1 MCVAVGLS
9 MNTKVK
15 VEGVKT
21 LDKVAFYMASE
32 TAIVPMFA
40 KLFPESVGKFSID
53 VEDQRQL
60 DVLNREIG
68 SVILSVAEQQNVNI
82 SMNYAKQ
89 LKAHFMNRIVFY
101 NTEDILFMNSMYTPH
116 FMTHYQ
122 MYRYLSEWI
131 LAKKNLFAGLDNIQ
145 FSKEVLNHARNTNN
159 TLLCPIADRALIEIC
174 QTVGDEYFPDVQNQD
189 VEVAS
194 KIKVHLLVPDYEYNV
209 IHPKYPI
216 DGFNDEY
223 IDWAF
228 SYAKSNGAVEHI
240 EQEMIRNNTTYRD
253 LGSAIFYLQN
263 YLEQEYWKLPFTA
276 RMAYK
281 RRFTLATHMIL
292 SDYIRFDQRG
302 YMSILSPENGYSKLK
317 SKNIPQFLYLRC
329 CDDRLLKSYA
339 TPKSEVFR
347 DMVRLKLIEFN
358 MLRQQPLDSKLMKK
372 HFDATM
378 KMLLDTSSKNV
389 IPMAFKLDE
398 KILSSMVARVKK
410 AQGRKK

>member
-1 MCVAVGLS
+1 

-40 KLFPESVGKFSID
+40 KLFPESEGKYAID
-53 VEDQRQL
+53 VVDERQL
-60 DVLNREIG
+60 DILNREIG

-82 SMNYAKQ
+82 SVNYAKQ

-101 NTEDILFMNSMYTPH
+101 NTEDILCMNSLYTPQ
-116 FMTHYQ
+116 FMTHFQ

-131 LAKKNLFAGLDNIQ
+131 LAKKNLFAGLDSTQ
-145 FSKEVLNHARNTNN
+145 FAKEVLNHARNTNN
-159 TLLCPIADRALIEIC
+159 TLHCPIADKAVVEIC
-174 QTVGDEYFPDVQNQD
+174 LSVSAEYLPDVQSQNIED
-189 VEVAS
+189 V
-194 KIKVHLLVPDYEYNV
+194 KGIKVRMLVPDYEYNV
-209 IHPKYPI
+209 VHPKFPI
-216 DGFNDEY
+216 DGYNEEF

-228 SYAKSNGAVEHI
+228 SNAKSNGAVDFVEN
-240 EQEMIRNNTTYRD
+240 EMVRNNTTFRD
-253 LGSAIFYLQN
+253 LESATFFLQN

-281 RRFTLATHMIL
+281 RRFVLATHMIM

-302 YMSILSPENGYSKLK
+302 YMSIMSPEDGYSKLK
-317 SKNIPQFLYLRC
+317 SKNIPHFLYLRC
-329 CDDRLLKSYA
+329 CDDQLLKSYA

-372 HFDATM
+372 HFDTTM
-378 KMLLDTSSKNV
+378 KMLLDPSKKNV
-389 IPMAFKLDE
+389 NSSFAFKPDE
-398 KILSSMVARVKK
+398 KLLNSMVSRVQNT
-410 AQGRKK
+410 QGRKK

>member
-1 MCVAVGLS
+1 

-40 KLFPESVGKFSID
+40 KLFPESEGKYAID
-53 VEDQRQL
+53 VVDERQL
-60 DVLNREIG
+60 DILNREIG

-82 SMNYAKQ
+82 SVNYAKQ

-101 NTEDILFMNSMYTPH
+101 NTEDILCMNSLYTPQ
-116 FMTHYQ
+116 FMTHFQ

-131 LAKKNLFAGLDNIQ
+131 LAKKKLFAGLDSTQ
-145 FSKEVLNHARNTNN
+145 FAKEVLNHARNTNN
-159 TLLCPIADRALIEIC
+159 TLHCPIADKAVVEIC
-174 QTVGDEYFPDVQNQD
+174 LSVSAEYLPDVQSQNIED
-189 VEVAS
+189 V
-194 KIKVHLLVPDYEYNV
+194 KGIKVRMLVPDYEYNV
-209 IHPKYPI
+209 VHPKFPI
-216 DGFNDEY
+216 DGYNEEF

-228 SYAKSNGAVEHI
+228 SNAKSNGAVDFVEN
-240 EQEMIRNNTTYRD
+240 EMVRNNTTFRD
-253 LGSAIFYLQN
+253 LESATFFLQN

-281 RRFTLATHMIL
+281 RRFVLATHMIM

-302 YMSILSPENGYSKLK
+302 YMSIMSPEDGYSKLK
-317 SKNIPQFLYLRC
+317 SKNIPHFLYLRC
-329 CDDRLLKSYA
+329 CDDQLLKSYA

-372 HFDATM
+372 HFDTTM
-378 KMLLDTSSKNV
+378 KMLLDPSKKNV
-389 IPMAFKLDE
+389 NSSFAFKPDE
-398 KILSSMVARVKK
+398 KLLNSMVSRVQNT
-410 AQGRKK
+410 QGRKK

>member
-1 MCVAVGLS
+1 

-40 KLFPESVGKFSID
+40 KLFPESEGKYAID
-53 VEDQRQL
+53 VVDERQL
-60 DVLNREIG
+60 DILNREIG

-82 SMNYAKQ
+82 SVNYAKQ
-89 LKAHFMNRIVFY
+89 LKAHFMNRIVFF
-101 NTEDILFMNSMYTPH
+101 NTEDILCMNSLYTPQ
-116 FMTHYQ
+116 FMTHLQ

-131 LAKKNLFAGLDNIQ
+131 LAKKNLFAGLDSTQ
-145 FSKEVLNHARNTNN
+145 FAKEVLNHARNTNN
-159 TLLCPIADRALIEIC
+159 TLHCPIADKAVVEIC
-174 QTVGDEYFPDVQNQD
+174 LSVSAEYLPDVQSQNIED
-189 VEVAS
+189 VKGV
-194 KIKVHLLVPDYEYNV
+194 KVRLLVPDYEYNV
-209 IHPKYPI
+209 VHPKFPI
-216 DGFNDEY
+216 DGYNEEF

-228 SYAKSNGAVEHI
+228 SNAKSNGAVDFVEN
-240 EQEMIRNNTTYRD
+240 EMVRNNTTFRD
-253 LGSAIFYLQN
+253 LESATFFLQN

-281 RRFTLATHMIL
+281 RRFVLATHMIM

-302 YMSILSPENGYSKLK
+302 YMSIMSPEDGYSKLK
-317 SKNIPQFLYLRC
+317 SKNIPHFLYLRC
-329 CDDRLLKSYA
+329 CDDQLLKSYA

-372 HFDATM
+372 HFDTTM
-378 KMLLDTSSKNV
+378 KMLLDPSKKNV
-389 IPMAFKLDE
+389 NSSFAFKPDE
-398 KILSSMVARVKK
+398 KLLNSMVSRVQNT
-410 AQGRKK
+410 QGRKK

>member
-1 MCVAVGLS
+1 

-40 KLFPESVGKFSID
+40 KLFPESEGKYAID
-53 VEDQRQL
+53 VVDERQL
-60 DVLNREIG
+60 DILNREIG

-82 SMNYAKQ
+82 SVNYAKQ

-101 NTEDILFMNSMYTPH
+101 NTEDILCMNSLYTPQ
-116 FMTHYQ
+116 FMTHFQ

-131 LAKKNLFAGLDNIQ
+131 LAKKNLFAGLDSTQ
-145 FSKEVLNHARNTNN
+145 FAKEVLNHARNTNN
-159 TLLCPIADRALIEIC
+159 TLHCPIADKAVVEIC
-174 QTVGDEYFPDVQNQD
+174 LSVSAEYLPDVQSQNIED
-189 VEVAS
+189 V
-194 KIKVHLLVPDYEYNV
+194 KGIKVRMLVPDYEYNV
-209 IHPKYPI
+209 VHPKFPI
-216 DGFNDEY
+216 DGYNEEF

-228 SYAKSNGAVEHI
+228 SNAKSNGAVDFVEN
-240 EQEMIRNNTTYRD
+240 EMVRNNTTFRD
-253 LGSAIFYLQN
+253 LESATFFLQN

-281 RRFTLATHMIL
+281 RRFVLATHMIM

-302 YMSILSPENGYSKLK
+302 YMSIMSPEDGYSKLK
-317 SKNIPQFLYLRC
+317 SKNIPHFLYLRC
-329 CDDRLLKSYA
+329 CDDQLLKSYA

-372 HFDATM
+372 HFDTTM
-378 KMLLDTSSKNV
+378 KMLLDPSKKNV
-389 IPMAFKLDE
+389 NASFAFKPDE
-398 KILSSMVARVKK
+398 KLLNSMVSRVQNT
-410 AQGRKK
+410 QGRKK